1 MTIEDELK
9 RMSDGTESKTLELK
23 TQDSKISE
31 AKTSELDSESEDE
44 LDDQEHED
52 NESKDRQSED
62 GLDDDNKTEEND
74 SDDQDNKAEDNN
86 QQEDIDEEE
95 HEEHDDNDDNG
106 NDYDIDNNPQYADD
120 YYNEQDQKYINDQK
134 NNDHV
139 DYEHVDE
146 KHVDEEHGENYYG
159 YGSHNDHYEYKGN
172 DSQLANAAPLLSENK
187 SDFSFLLDLL
197 DSDDEI
203 TGIRVYDNIIEDR
216 KEDRKEDGKEDGKE
230 NHSDNTNNHIPTNN
244 YMGVSGTYNFMN
256 NLALLHD
263 INARLYHDMQ
273 SSNIIP
279 VGRHSQLAS
288 RQPPHQSPQQLPQP
302 PHQREQ
308 KQSHQQLPQPIENK
322 HQYQLQPPPQ
332 PHHQREQPTLEQP
345 HQYQLPHQ
353 IVQQHQL
360 PPAENK
366 QSLLPPQQQP
376 QLQPRTL
383 QLNNRRAHI
392 NNTHRRG
399 MYGVPCPESGVTEEA
414 KAIVLRC
421 AICQSNQVQTVNFP
435 CMHAC
440 FCLDCA
446 GPAVQQSNICP
457 QCRTAY
463 MHVSMLYLC
472 YKDADDDDIKH
483 GSKRRRLE

>member
-9 RMSDGTESKTLELK
+9 RMSDATDSKTLELK
-23 TQDSKISE
+23 TLESKTLESKISE

-86 QQEDIDEEE
+86 RQADIDDEEE
-95 HEEHDDNDDNG
+95 HGEHDDNNDNG

-139 DYEHVDE
+139 DYEHGDE
-146 KHVDEEHGENYYG
+146 KHVDEEHGENYHG

-216 KEDRKEDGKEDGKE
+216 KEDGKEDGKEDDSG
-230 NHSDNTNNHIPTNN
+230 NTNNHIPTTN

-263 INARLYHDMQ
+263 INERLYHDMQ

-279 VGRHSQLAS
+279 VGRHRQLAS
-288 RQPPHQSPQQLPQP
+288 RQPLQQSP
-302 PHQREQ
+302 
-308 KQSHQQLPQPIENK
+308 QQLPQPIENK
-322 HQYQLQPPPQ
+322 HQYQLQPPQQ
-332 PHHQREQPTLEQP
+332 PPHQREQPTLEQP
-345 HQYQLPHQ
+345 HQYQLSHQ
-353 IVQQHQL
+353 IVHQQQL
-360 PPAENK
+360 SSAENK
-366 QSLLPPQQQP
+366 QPLLPPQQQP

-383 QLNNRRAHI
+383 QLNNRRVHI

-483 GSKRRRLE
+483 GNKRRRLE